1 MRLALYSLVLLLTF
15 SGAVDALP
23 KQLTFGYIKDS
34 QIALAASNVLF
45 IAYQRIGIDVMFIGL
60 PAKRSLQQSDSVL
73 LDGEV
78 LRVAN
83 IENSYRNLIAIPV
96 SMTLI
101 DGVAYTISK
110 SIKFADVD
118 DLLNYRIG
126 IHSGMLWQESFVQ
139 HSQGPHTRVN
149 SATSLFKL
157 LIANRV
163 DYVLLGRAGAT
174 ELMNSTFANKNIVEV
189 SPAVRHSQLFHYVH
203 RKHLGVIPLITKQLE
218 SMQVSGELVQLLAA
232 GKH

>member
-23 KQLTFGYIKDS
+23 KQLTFGNIKDS

-78 LRVAN
+78 LRGAN

-96 SMTLI
+96 S
-101 DGVAYTISK
+101 
-110 SIKFADVD
+110 
-118 DLLNYRIG
+118 LLNYRIG
-126 IHSGMLWQESFVQ
+126 IHSGRLWQESFVQ